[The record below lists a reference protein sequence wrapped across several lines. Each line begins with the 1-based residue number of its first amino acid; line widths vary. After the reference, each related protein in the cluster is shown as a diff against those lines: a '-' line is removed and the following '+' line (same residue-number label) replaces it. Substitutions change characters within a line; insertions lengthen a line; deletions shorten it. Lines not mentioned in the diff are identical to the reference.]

1 MHRFPVAR
9 RAPARLRQTAAGALL
24 AFSLALPVRAADAPR
39 AWVEKSDQNAQ
50 VLLDVIARH
59 EPEGAV
65 QLGVSGLDEQITDLT
80 PGFRERTLA
89 DLQKAITTLRQRLA
103 AEPDPDV
110 RQDLEILVQAAEA
123 NVEEARLAEKYQV
136 AFFDLGQDVFQGVR
150 GLLDDQVEPARRAA
164 ALVRLRKYAGMEP
177 GFTPLARL
185 AEDFVRG
192 SEKPGRIYPF
202 KGELL
207 KVLGNTATYLDGI
220 GPLFEKYQI
229 AGYQEPYAR
238 LKQQVAAYDD
248 FLRRE
253 ILPKARTDF
262 RQPPELYAFSL
273 KQVGVD
279 MPVAELVS
287 RAEVAFREIQN
298 EMQTLAPLVAK
309 EKGWKLT
316 DYRDVLRELR
326 QKQVVG
332 EAILPFYQQRVKD
345 LEEIIRREHLVTLP
359 DRPMRVRLASPA
371 ESAQVPAPNMQPPR
385 LIGNTGEQGEF
396 VLPLRIPGQGGQG
409 SLSLD
414 DFTSEAISWAL
425 VAHEGRPG
433 HELQY
438 SAMLEKGVSK
448 ARAIFGFNSVNVEG
462 WALYAEAEA
471 KPYEPLEGQLL
482 TLQSRLA
489 RAARAIL
496 DLGLQLGTITRE
508 EATRLLREEV
518 VASEGM
524 ALQEVERYTFRA
536 PGQATA
542 YFCGYTRLM
551 ELRAEVERILG
562 RRFDRQR
569 YHDFLLAQGLLPPA
583 LLRKAVYE
591 RFLPQEKARP

>member
-1 MHRFPVAR
+1 VLVIA
-9 RAPARLRQTAAGALL
+9 
-24 AFSLALPVRAADAPR
+24 LALPSRAAEAPR
-39 AWVEKSDQNAQ
+39 AWVEKSDQSSQ
-50 VLLDVIARH
+50 LLLDVFARYG
-59 EPEGAV
+59 PEAAV
-65 QLGVSGLDEQITDLT
+65 QLGVSGLDEQILDLN
-80 PGFRERTLA
+80 PGFRERENADVRKVVATL
-89 DLQKAITTLRQRLA
+89 KQRLA

-110 RQDLEILVQAAEA
+110 RQDLEILLQAAETYLEG
-123 NVEEARLAEKYQV
+123 NRLAETYEV
-136 AFFDLGQDVFQGVR
+136 GFFDLGQDVFQGVR
-150 GLLDDQVEPARRAA
+150 GLLDDRVEPARRAA

-185 AEDFVRG
+185 AEDFVRA

-202 KGELL
+202 KGEVE
-207 KVLGNTATYLDGI
+207 KVLGNSATYLAGL
-220 GPLFEKYQI
+220 GPLFEKYKI

-238 LKQQVAAYDD
+238 IQQQVAAYDD

-253 ILPKARTDF
+253 ILPKARADF
-262 RQPPELYAFSL
+262 RQPPELYAFAL
-273 KQVGVD
+273 KQFGVD

-309 EKGWKLT
+309 QKGWQQT

-326 QKQVVG
+326 KQQLAG
-332 EAILPFYQQRVKD
+332 EAILPFYQQRVRD
-345 LEEIIRREHLVTLP
+345 LEEIIRREHIVTLP
-359 DRPMRVRLASPA
+359 SRPMQVRLASAA
-371 ESAQVPAPNMQPPR
+371 ESAQIPAPNMQPPR
-385 LIGNTGEQGEF
+385 LIGNTGELGEF
-396 VLPLRIPGQGGQG
+396 VLPLRIPGQAGQG
-409 SLSLD
+409 SLALD

-425 VAHEGRPG
+425 TAHEGRPG

-438 SAMLEKGVSK
+438 SAMIEKGVSK

-462 WALYAEAEA
+462 WALYAEVEV
-471 KPYEPLEGQLL
+471 KPYEPLDGQLM

-489 RAARAIL
+489 RAARALL
-496 DLGLQLGTITRE
+496 DPGLQLGTITRE
-508 EATRLLREEV
+508 EAMRVLREDV
-518 VASEGM
+518 ILSEAM
-524 ALQEVERYTFRA
+524 ALSEVERYTFRT

-551 ELRAEVERILG
+551 ELRAEVERTLG
-562 RRFDRQR
+562 KRFDRQR

-583 LLRKAVYE
+583 LLKKAVYE